1 MQPGFSEPP
10 VTFDG
15 CGSYT
20 QNACCLLDG
29 EAAEVAQFD
38 HARFLRIE
46 FRQGFE
52 RVVEGDEF
60 GTAFDGAIYIFIQ
73 GELLKILPAFLC
85 IVLARMIHQ
94 QATHDLRSDTKKVG
108 SVLPVHPRLIYET
121 NVSLVYQRSGLQG
134 VIGTFTPQ
142 IIRRQLSQLIVDD
155 R

>member
-1 MQPGFSEPP
+1 MQPGFRKPP

-20 QNACCLLDG
+20 HNVCCLLDG
-29 EAAEVAQFD
+29 EAAEVAQFN
-38 HARFLRIE
+38 HARLLRIE
-46 FRQGFE
+46 RSQGLE
-52 RVVEGDEF
+52 RVVESDEF

-85 IVLARMIHQ
+85 IMFARMIDQ
-94 QATHDLRSDTKKVG
+94 QATHYLRSYTKKVG
-108 SVLPVHPRLIYET
+108 SVLPVHSRLIYQT
-121 NVSLVYQRSGLQG
+121 QVSLVYQRGRLQG

-142 IIRRQLSQLIVDD
+142 VLRRKLSQLIVDY